1 MAETNRITF
10 WFIVDVSGSM
20 YGENIA
26 SVHASLAECINEL
39 KSPDAMAGKDIYVK
53 VLTFGDKLEVLNP
66 GEEIKDFVLP
76 QFVVKKDEDGFYPIT
91 SYKCLYEEMYHLLEE
106 DSEKDYYLLLTDG
119 KVIDTG
125 EYEEALE
132 RIQNCLTYKNAEK
145 YVALVGTKNHMIDND
160 IMKFVDF
167 KGDKIIELEH
177 LSDEI
182 SKIRR
187 IYSDDNQYD
196 EIFN

>member
-1 MAETNRITF
+1 MTEKSRITF

-26 SVHASLAECINEL
+26 SVHASLAECMNEL
-39 KSPDAMAGKDIYVK
+39 KAPNAIADKEIYVK
-53 VLTFGDKLEVLNP
+53 ILTFSDTLEVLNE

-76 QFVVKKDEDGFYPIT
+76 QFIVKEDEDGFYSVT
-91 SYKCLYEEMYHLLEE
+91 SYKCLYEGIYHLLAE
-106 DSEKDYYLLLTDG
+106 DSEKDYYFLLTDG
-119 KVIDTG
+119 KVIDTD

-132 RIQNCLTYKNAEK
+132 RIQNCLAYKNAEK
-145 YVALVGTKNHMIDND
+145 YVALVGTENHMIDND

-167 KGDKIIELEH
+167 KGDRIAELGQ
-177 LSDEI
+177 LSDVI
-182 SKIRR
+182 SKLRR
-187 IYSDDNQYD
+187 MYSNNNQYD